1 MHNRLEKQNLLEG
14 FYQIEKNLLQISDI
28 EIRKLTQHPKFNS
41 KFDEAKELRTKLFRS
56 LSDLQEE
63 IDIEFKKNLR
73 KLKKEDLVL
82 MLENTG
88 Y

>member
-1 MHNRLEKQNLLEG
+1 MNDRLEKQNLLEG
-14 FYQIEKNLLQISDI
+14 YLTIEENIRQVADI
-28 EIRKLTQHPKFNS
+28 EIRHLIHHPKFNS
-41 KFDEAKELRTKLFRS
+41 KFDEVKELRTKLFRS

-73 KLKKEDLVL
+73 KLKKEDLAL
-82 MLENTG
+82 MLESLS